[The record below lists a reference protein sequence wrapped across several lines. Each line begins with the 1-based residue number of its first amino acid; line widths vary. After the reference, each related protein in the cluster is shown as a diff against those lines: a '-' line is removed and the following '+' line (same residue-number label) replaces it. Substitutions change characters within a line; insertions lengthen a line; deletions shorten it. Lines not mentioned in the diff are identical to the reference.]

1 MNQVTRGRA
10 RGSSKMW
17 LRRYSVYEILSV
29 RDERRC
35 RLLLRT
41 ALAAVHQQQVVHASR
56 MRSTFEKRQR
66 NYYDVLKITP
76 KATQA
81 QIKDAYYKLSKKYHP
96 DQYKGDEDPAKKF
109 REIKEAY
116 EVLGNFSQRK
126 MYDKGLLGMSAAATP
141 DEAEEYSSKFYGSR
155 RKRGAVPTASGRTPI
170 YNFDEWTKLH
180 YQSSWERKQDAKMR
194 YEEVLRKR
202 DVETEE
208 KKTQSFI
215 SVLMLLTIAFI
226 IQICMTNRYDPEKP
240 KSKQK

>member
-1 MNQVTRGRA
+1 MNLVIRGRA
-10 RGSSKMW
+10 RSSSKMW

-35 RLLLRT
+35 RLLFRA

-56 MRSTFEKRQR
+56 VRSTLENRQR

-81 QIKDAYYKLSKKYHP
+81 QIKNAYYKLSKKYHP

-116 EVLGNFSQRK
+116 EILGNFSQRK
-126 MYDKGLLGMSAAATP
+126 MYDRGLLGMSTAATP
-141 DEAEEYSSKFYGSR
+141 GEAEEYSSKFYESR
-155 RKRGAVPTASGRTPI
+155 RKRGAVPTTSGRTPI
-170 YNFDEWTKLH
+170 YNFDEWTKVH
-180 YQSSWERKQDAKMR
+180 YQSSWERKQDAKIR
-194 YEEVLRKR
+194 YEDVLRQR
-202 DVETEE
+202 STEVEE
-208 KKTQSFI
+208 KKTQSAI
-215 SVLMLLTIAFI
+215 SVLMLLIIAFLI
-226 IQICMTNRYDPEKP
+226 HICMSSSYDSEKP